1 MRLTRHDQLFTL
13 QKEEGDHL
21 QRLEWPLSSR
31 TLVTITMYMNFSVC
45 PYVRH
50 KLMCKA
56 KQSGFYEENAKIS
69 IMAKTFTNTL
79 VILY

>member
-1 MRLTRHDQLFTL
+1 
-13 QKEEGDHL
+13 
-21 QRLEWPLSSR
+21 
-31 TLVTITMYMNFSVC
+31 MYMNFPVY

-56 KQSGFYEENAKIS
+56 KQSGFYEENDEIS

-79 VILY
+79 LVLY

>member
-1 MRLTRHDQLFTL
+1 
-13 QKEEGDHL
+13 
-21 QRLEWPLSSR
+21 
-31 TLVTITMYMNFSVC
+31 MYMNFYVC

-56 KQSGFYEENAKIS
+56 KQSGLYEENAEIS